1 MSDGFTSASRPTAK
15 PTTEHEEFIRMLR
28 DMIDETLTARL
39 PTMGTVTGNDGGKVI
54 VQVDDEDDPRKL
66 GFPRKLGTCYNVNDR
81 VLLVPN
87 RAGEFMVAGVISTA
101 QGDDA
106 ARVTN
111 NEIVDVSGGKV
122 VENSLD
128 GKSLKSGTVDSN
140 KIANN
145 AIKSDQIASK
155 ALQNKHLADDFKI
168 GNGNIAANAIEKGN
182 IKSGAVEGGAN
193 GGIANNTITAD
204 NIANNIDLDSKLKT
218 GSIDANKLKSGSLSL
233 GNNAVD
239 TGNIKDKAVS
249 AAKIADNIDLGGK
262 LKDKSIPYRK
272 LGDDVLT
279 ELKKIFQE
287 KPR

>member
-1 MSDGFTSASRPTAK
+1 MSDGFTSGSRPTAK
-15 PTTEHEEFIRMLR
+15 PTTEHEEFIRMLH
-28 DMIDETLTARL
+28 DMIDETLASRL

-54 VQVDDEDDPRKL
+54 VQVDEEEDSRKL

-101 QGDDA
+101 QGDDT

-111 NEIVDVSGGKV
+111 NDIVDVSGGKV
-122 VENSLD
+122 IENSMD

-140 KIANN
+140 KIAKD
-145 AIKSDQIASK
+145 AIKSDQIADK

-233 GNNAVD
+233 GNDAVK
-239 TGNIKDKAVS
+239 TSNIANKAVTVD
-249 AAKIADNIDLGGK
+249 KLADNLDINGK
-262 LKDKSIPYRK
+262 LKNSTITYNK
-272 LGDDVLT
+272 LAADVIT